1 MLVPPSFVNK
11 GSSCLKYTG
20 PSFAVHVGP
29 RDLCFTDGA
38 LSNCGQ
44 AVFSVGISLGKS
56 SLVNSAFESLDPFGR
71 HGLVKTSSASISSL
85 VLADFQLCFAS
96 VKNICM
102 VGSNWEF
109 NNFLMFLVVLGN
121 STEKDIYFFSV
132 FPHSVLKLYMDVIFI
147 LFFHFFLRHTQANFE
162 VKFSLLRVCV

>member
-1 MLVPPSFVNK
+1 MPPSFVNK

-29 RDLCFTDGA
+29 WDLCFTDGA
-38 LSNCGQ
+38 LSNCGR
-44 AVFSVGISLGKS
+44 AVLSAGISLGKS
-56 SLVNSAFESLDPFGR
+56 SLVSSAFESLDPFGR
-71 HGLVKTSSASISSL
+71 HGLVKTSSALICLL

-109 NNFLMFLVVLGN
+109 NNFLIFLVVLGN
-121 STEKDIYFFSV
+121 STENDIYFFQC
-132 FPHSVLKLYMDVIFI
+132 FPI
-147 LFFHFFLRHTQANFE
+147 L
-162 VKFSLLRVCV
+162 C